1 MMWVCVKLIITLRSI
16 LMRMKFVIDG
26 KGDSRMVDMIVCGLS
41 MEMMMAEE
49 MGTVGKCCSCLYFD
63 VLNNGALYCRKI
75 NEILDGEV
83 EDCSDWSV
91 DYR

>member
-1 MMWVCVKLIITLRSI
+1 MII
-16 LMRMKFVIDG
+16 
-26 KGDSRMVDMIVCGLS
+26 CGLS

-63 VLNNGALYCRKI
+63 KPNDVLYCTKQD
-75 NEILDGEV
+75 EILESEV
-83 EDCSDWSV
+83 EDCSDWLV